1 MIFCWF
7 TGRLI
12 KVLCYPGKGMRR
24 YIKASVVI
32 ATVVVFITGCVINVT
47 PANLIYQSAKTEKLD
62 LTRFQEQA
70 FKDDMSVALKA
81 VSLTSKQGHTL
92 RGIQALY
99 HGAKANILLFG
110 GNGMT
115 INQSANIVHRFGAI
129 PANIIWFDYPGAGI
143 SDKPAKL
150 DPEAMMAD
158 ALAVYDFAAEKLRN
172 DKPFIVHGIELGSAV
187 AANVALERKP
197 DGIVLEGPIVNL
209 SQLIND
215 NSPGWSGWFTR
226 IKLSDKLAAVDNAYQ
241 VGSYRGP
248 LLILVGEKDLTTPP
262 KYSQI
267 LYRVSPSANKNL
279 VVVEGVGHDKLMKSP
294 IALDAYKTFV
304 QSL

>member
-1 MIFCWF
+1 MIFCGF
-7 TGRLI
+7 TDTL
-12 KVLCYPGKGMRR
+12 KAVKSYPGKGMRR
-24 YIKASVVI
+24 FIKASIITVI
-32 ATVVVFITGCVINVT
+32 AVVITGCVINVT
-47 PANLIYQSAKTEKLD
+47 PGNLIYQSTKTEKLN

-81 VSLTSKQGHTL
+81 VSLTSEQGHTL

-129 PANIIWFDYPGAGI
+129 PANVIWFDYPGAGI

-158 ALAVYDFAAEKLRN
+158 ALALYDFAAEKLRN
-172 DKPFIVHGIELGSAV
+172 DKPFIVHGIELGTAV
-187 AANVALERKP
+187 AANIALQRCP
-197 DGIVLEGPIVNL
+197 DALVLEKPIVNL

-226 IKLSDKLAAVDNAYQ
+226 IKLSPKLAAVDNAYQ
-241 VGSYRGP
+241 VGSYQGP

-267 LYRVSPSANKNL
+267 LYRVSPSDNKNL
-279 VVVEGVGHDKLMKSP
+279 VVVEGVGHDKLMRSP
-294 IALDAYKTFV
+294 IAVDAYKTFV
-304 QSL
+304 AGL